1 MTSPYAPGSKRPL
14 DSAADGSGPKRQR
27 STESRVVF
35 VSGLPSDCLES
46 ELLALCC
53 PFAVV
58 EKSLLVP
65 EKAQAFVQLPDV
77 ASATNLLQF
86 YQTRDATIRG
96 HKITFEYSTRE
107 DLSTFPSSAG
117 ESAPVNHGNGAPS
130 PAAYAMPPTMQSA
143 PPSSS
148 YDPYAPGPVKPS
160 SSAPPAA
167 TGFPPAAAPTVLAGE
182 LVQYRR
188 GGVGI
193 ANVILM
199 VTVTNIEYDVTVDV
213 LHQVFQKF
221 GNVRKIVTFWKKQRV
236 QGARRDGVGRP
247 GAVRAERARR
257 PRHLH
262 GLQHAAQLRV
272 RFNNERSRD
281 FANPHLP
288 PGPGAGAA
296 DNNAPGAVD
305 GGYDLEPPVDPYG
318 PPPTQHGPPHAH
330 GLPPQD
336 PYGPPPSQ
344 QHHQLPPEYG
354 RDEPPRRSDGRGG
367 GGGGR
372 FDYPL
377 EARAHALPPH
387 STGRSLRLDIKKSP
401 VLICSNMDSRLVNP
415 DKIFTFF
422 GCFGDVLRV
431 KIMFR
436 KQDTALIQFADEAHA
451 TSALDHLDGVHVFGK
466 KLRVDFSK
474 HTSVS
479 MPRGEVDRFE
489 LENTR
494 DFSSSPLHRYR
505 RRSPTEASPPSPLLH
520 VTGIP
525 SDLQR
530 HQNALVDLF
539 AQYGYVKNFQ
549 VIPKNP
555 KAALVEMASLDEA
568 IMALIHLDNYRYPEV
583 QMRVSFSKSFQL
595 NGPGGAA
602 ALPPPSVVGPGP
614 GPGPAPGPYGPG
626 PGAPMLDRYAPPPSA
641 RDRSRDR
648 SRDPVTEAGSA
659 TATTVSD
666 ADETVEEAVAGD
678 IK

>member
-1 MTSPYAPGSKRPL
+1 M
-14 DSAADGSGPKRQR
+14 
-27 STESRVVF
+27 
-35 VSGLPSDCLES
+35 
-46 ELLALCC
+46 
-53 PFAVV
+53 
-58 EKSLLVP
+58 
-65 EKAQAFVQLPDV
+65 
-77 ASATNLLQF
+77 
-86 YQTRDATIRG
+86 
-96 HKITFEYSTRE
+96 
-107 DLSTFPSSAG
+107 STFPTSASN
-117 ESAPVNHGNGAPS
+117 SATHGAAPPYAGP
-130 PAAYAMPPTMQSA
+130 PAHAAAQAHP

-148 YDPYAPGPVKPS
+148 SAGAPYDAY
-160 SSAPPAA
+160 
-167 TGFPPAAAPTVLAGE
+167 AAPSGVVAGE

-199 VTVTNIEYDVTVDV
+199 VTVTNIEYDVTVEV

-221 GNVRKIVTFWKKQRV
+221 GNVRKIVTFWKNDEFKALVEMESVDQA
-236 QGARRDGVGRP
+236 QSAQSALDGRDIYTGCNTLHV
-247 GAVRAERARR
+247 VFS
-257 PRHLH
+257 RHTE
-262 GLQHAAQLRV
+262 LRV
-272 RFNNERSRD
+272 RFNNDRSRD

-288 PGPGAGAA
+288 PGPGGAGAGAGAA
-296 DNNAPGAVD
+296 DHGAPGMPDA

-318 PPPTQHGPPHAH
+318 PPPTNGHPHSHGH
-330 GLPPQD
+330 GQD
-336 PYGPPPSQ
+336 PYAGHAPPP
-344 QHHQLPPEYG
+344 HLLPPEYG
-354 RDEPPRRSDGRGG
+354 GREEPGRRSDGRGG
-367 GGGGR
+367 ARDGAR
-372 FDYPL
+372 YDYPPP
-377 EARAHALPPH
+377 EARGHALPPH

-525 SDLQR
+525 ADLQR

-549 VIPKNP
+549 FIPKNP

-568 IMALIHLDNYRYPEV
+568 IMALVHVDSYRYPEV
-583 QMRVSFSKSFQL
+583 QLRVSFSKSFQL
-595 NGPGGAA
+595 NGPGGVV
-602 ALPPPSVVGPGP
+602 LPPPAAAA
-614 GPGPAPGPYGPG
+614 GPAPGPYGPG
-626 PGAPMLDRYAPPPSA
+626 PGAPPMLDRYAPPPSA

-648 SRDPVTEAGSA
+648 SRDRGPPPMSHHGPGPRGGRSRSRDRGGFRERDRDHRERRGRR
-659 TATTVSD
+659 
-666 ADETVEEAVAGD
+666 GGGGRY
-678 IK
+678 

>member
-148 YDPYAPGPVKPS
+148 YDPYAPGPVQPS

-221 GNVRKIVTFWKKQRV
+221 GNVRKIVTFWKNNEFKALVEMESVDQA
-236 QGARRDGVGRP
+236 QSAQSALDGRDIYTGCNTLHV
-247 GAVRAERARR
+247 VFS
-257 PRHLH
+257 RHTE
-262 GLQHAAQLRV
+262 LRV

-401 VLICSNMDSRLVNP
+401 VLICSNMDSRLV
-415 DKIFTFF
+415 
-422 GCFGDVLRV
+422 VRV
-431 KIMFR
+431 YSPC
-436 KQDTALIQFADEAHA
+436 DGLIC
-451 TSALDHLDGVHVFGK
+451 T
-466 KLRVDFSK
+466 
-474 HTSVS
+474 
-479 MPRGEVDRFE
+479 
-489 LENTR
+489 
-494 DFSSSPLHRYR
+494 
-505 RRSPTEASPPSPLLH
+505 
-520 VTGIP
+520 VT
-525 SDLQR
+525 
-530 HQNALVDLF
+530 
-539 AQYGYVKNFQ
+539 
-549 VIPKNP
+549 
-555 KAALVEMASLDEA
+555 
-568 IMALIHLDNYRYPEV
+568 
-583 QMRVSFSKSFQL
+583 
-595 NGPGGAA
+595 
-602 ALPPPSVVGPGP
+602 
-614 GPGPAPGPYGPG
+614 
-626 PGAPMLDRYAPPPSA
+626 
-641 RDRSRDR
+641 
-648 SRDPVTEAGSA
+648 
-659 TATTVSD
+659 
-666 ADETVEEAVAGD
+666 
-678 IK
+678 